1 MDDCFGQFVRND
13 RLKVV
18 VAEVRTESRKQTTTK
33 SGEKRN
39 IYNYKCVIQQRDISL
54 QIFDEFY
61 VAVEELDV
69 VVAHVD
75 QRN

>member
-1 MDDCFGQFVRND
+1 MDDYFGQFVRND

-18 VAEVRTESRKQTTTK
+18 VAEVRAESRKQTTTK

>member
-1 MDDCFGQFVRND
+1 MDDYFGQFVRND